1 MITIY
6 SSIALIAIISLYKT
20 PDNKYFFSLERSKI
34 LKAFLPIF
42 IILHHIALQIHI
54 PPFTED
60 FSRAGSTI
68 VGLFFFISGYGL
80 QYKKNQNK
88 LFIFDL
94 NKRLKK
100 LVVPIIIPAI
110 LYWSIYLC
118 INNGNNIWSLNYIWN
133 HNYFILPYSWF
144 IPILIIISFLYYIEA
159 HFIKHYFILI
169 FGLSLYVIFYVMRH
183 YNMPIW
189 MFQNLFCFLL
199 GMIYLEYE
207 HNEKKLN
214 SIHIFFIGFSLL
226 YISYLFRYKSWID
239 IQSMIGTSG
248 VIILYSICK
257 LPIHSKLI
265 SFLYS
270 ISYEMYLCHGIAF
283 LILSSISLYYITY
296 IILSISLT
304 IIIAYIANY
313 STKTLLKKIHV

>member
-54 PPFTED
+54 PFFSED
-60 FSRAGSTI
+60 FSRAGSVI
-68 VGLFFFISGYGL
+68 VGIFFFISGYGL
-80 QYKKNQNK
+80 QYKKNQNT

-100 LVVPIIIPAI
+100 LVIPIIIPAI
-110 LYWSIYLC
+110 LYWSIYLY
-118 INNGNNIWSLNYIWN
+118 INNDNKLWSLNYIWN

-144 IPILIIISFLYYIEA
+144 IPILIIINFLYYIEA
-159 HFIKHYFILI
+159 HFIKHYFILT
-169 FGLSLYVIFYVMRH
+169 FGLSLYILFYVMRH

-199 GMIYLEYE
+199 GMIYLKYE
-207 HNEKKLN
+207 HIKKK
-214 SIHIFFIGFSLL
+214 IKCHHIFLIGILLL
-226 YISYLFRYKSWID
+226 YISYLYNNKSWID
-239 IQSMIGTSG
+239 CQSLIGTSG
-248 VIILYSICK
+248 IIILYSICN
-257 LPIHSKLI
+257 LPIRSRLI
-265 SFLYS
+265 NFFNS
-270 ISYEMYLCHGIAF
+270 ISYEMYLCHGISF
-283 LILSSISLYYITY
+283 LILSSISLDHITY

-313 STKTLLKKIHV
+313 STKTLLKKIQT